1 MTRLDAVDP
10 LDLLPPNLRALSL
23 SDCEVVLPYEQAIQ
37 ALDHFVAARWGL
49 LAWEGWVKYPSGVG
63 HHSDYQ
69 GTVELTRR
77 VDETWDDFVRRS
89 AEFGRQTM
97 QADQQR
103 FEHDAA
109 CQGMRLYF
117 CFSVTPPI
125 AVEASDG
132 HIDKHLAGEA

>member
-1 MTRLDAVDP
+1 MARLDAVDP

-23 SDCEVVLPYEQAIQ
+23 SDCEVVLPYEEAIQ
-37 ALDHFVAARWGL
+37 ALDLFVAARWGL

-63 HHSDYQ
+63 HHSEYQ

-77 VDETWDDFVRRS
+77 VDETWDDFIRRS

-109 CQGMRLYF
+109 CQGMQLYF
-117 CFSVTPPI
+117 CFTVTPPI
-125 AVEASDG
+125 APDG
-132 HIDKHLAGEA
+132 REERNNE

>member
-1 MTRLDAVDP
+1 MARLDAVDP
-10 LDLLPPNLRALSL
+10 LDLLPPNLCALSL
-23 SDCEVVLPYEQAIQ
+23 SDCEVVLPYEEAIQ
-37 ALDHFVAARWGL
+37 ALDLFVAARWGL

-103 FEHDAA
+103 FA
-109 CQGMRLYF
+109 
-117 CFSVTPPI
+117 
-125 AVEASDG
+125 
-132 HIDKHLAGEA
+132 